1 LKSSATASARV
12 RGQIPARL
20 LDPIVSNTKCLLTTE
35 R

>member
-1 LKSSATASARV
+1 V